1 MFALIGP
8 TASGK
13 SNLAIKLAKKLNYEI
28 LSLDSLSIYKEIDI
42 ASAKPSKEDLKS
54 IKHYG
59 IDEIYPNE
67 KFDVVKFIEIYK
79 KIKHKNIIIV
89 GGSSFYLKAMIDGI
103 SPMPKIDEEI
113 KKEAKKKDYNFL
125 KKIDE
130 VYASKISPNDTYRI
144 QKGIEIYLATNLPP
158 TIYFKQNPP
167 KPIIKNIPIFE
178 IQINRKTLKERIK
191 KRTQKMFE
199 MGLIDE
205 VAFLEKKYKDRRLQ
219 IFKAIGIKEVLD
231 YFNGKFT
238 LNELKEKIVINTSR
252 LAKRQQTFNKTQFP
266 NKISASIDKL
276 EKINVI
282 FLKYNVSPKKY
293 QLK

>member
-42 ASAKPSKEDLKS
+42 ASAKPSKEELKS

-67 KFDVVKFIEIYK
+67 KFDVIKFIEIYK

-89 GGSSFYLKAMIDGI
+89 GGSSFYLKAMINGI
-103 SPMPKIDEEI
+103 SPMPKIEEKI

-125 KKIDE
+125 KKIDK
-130 VYASKISPNDTYRI
+130 VYASKISSNDTYRI
-144 QKGIEIYLATNLPP
+144 QKGIEIYLATNIPP
-158 TIYFKQNPP
+158 TLYFKQNPP

-178 IQINRKTLKERIK
+178 IQIDRKTLKERIK

-199 MGLIDE
+199 IGLIDE
-205 VAFLEKKYKDRRLQ
+205 VAFLEKKYKDRRLPAL
-219 IFKAIGIKEVLD
+219 KAIGIKEVLD

-238 LNELKEKIVINTSR
+238 LNELKEKIITNTSR

-266 NKISASIDKL
+266 NKISAPIDKL
-276 EKINVI
+276 EEIILNRIKP
-282 FLKYNVSPKKY
+282 S
-293 QLK
+293 